1 MSFTLIEQR
10 NVPEIDSIVRLYKH
24 DGTGARLLSI
34 INKDENKSFGISFRT
49 PPTSSNGVAHIMEH
63 STLCGSRKYPVK
75 EPFVELMKSS
85 LNTFLNALTFPDKTV
100 YPVASTNLKDFYN
113 LIDVYLDAVFY
124 PTLSEDIF
132 RQEGWHYE
140 VEPDGSLSR
149 KGVVYNEM
157 KGAYSDPDEM
167 HADWCRRSLFPDT
180 TYGFDSGGDP
190 EVIPQLDYD
199 TFVAFHKKYYHPS
212 NSFIFFYGDDDP
224 DTRLSMMDAWL
235 APFSRADVDSMP
247 GLQAPFTAPISM
259 DKACD
264 GNDDKGFV
272 AVNWG
277 LAEHGDLEYSIAL
290 TILTYILVG
299 TPASPLRKALI
310 DSGYGEDLAGF
321 GYEESMRQ
329 TAWSIGLKGVA
340 PENMDK
346 VESLILDTLTQLAK
360 DGIDP
365 DTIEA
370 SINTVEFA
378 LREKNTG
385 NFPRGL
391 AVMFEAL
398 GEWLYDKN
406 PIDALEFEAPIRNL
420 RATLAKG
427 ERFFESMIDSLFLK
441 NQFRSTVRLLPSAD
455 EGRRR
460 EAKEKAELAAIR
472 AQLSDAEIEALK
484 AQVEALNRR
493 QETPDSPEALAT
505 IPSLDLADIP
515 KEVPKLPSEAFS
527 IPTGAGQASEKS
539 AVCMGLFHDL
549 PTSSILYF
557 DIAFPFTSIEPRLLP
572 YVSIL
577 GRAILETGTDKFD
590 YITIMQEIGK
600 HTGGIGASVHTGTV
614 WDSKK
619 ASASFIV
626 RSKAMAEKT
635 EKLFEILTEVLL
647 HAKLDNK
654 DRLRQIVLEE
664 KAQAEASAIPEG
676 HRLVITRM
684 RSHFSEADAMA
695 ERLRGCE
702 QLFFLRGLAERI
714 DTDWSGVL
722 ADLEAVRNAVLN
734 YSNAIYNVTLDRA
747 NFEAVRPQLEG
758 FVQGLVQA
766 QTQVTGRAQVTGRV
780 QAQGQA
786 PNSAAPDA
794 NAVIAPSAV
803 PEVLLAPTQV
813 NFVGRA
819 YPIGL
824 AGAPANGAFRVVKK
838 YLDTVYL
845 WEKIR
850 VQGGA
855 YGCPSVYDLNT
866 GVFAFASYR
875 DPNLG
880 RTLEV
885 YDAASDF
892 LEMVEIS
899 EDELRKCI
907 IGTIGDVDIYMLPD
921 AKGFASLVNYLV
933 HYTDEKRQE
942 HRDELLAASKSDFR
956 SLARALRVARD
967 SAVTTLLTS
976 QTGAQTLPAAL
987 HEHAQE
993 IQLL

>member
-1 MSFTLIEQR
+1 MSFTLIEER
-10 NVPEIDSIVRLYKH
+10 SVPEINSIVRLYEH
-24 DGTGARLLSI
+24 DGTGARLLSV

-49 PPTSSNGVAHIMEH
+49 PPSSSNGVAHIMEH

-113 LIDVYLDAVFY
+113 LIDVYLDSVFY

-190 EVIPQLDYD
+190 EVIPQLDYQ

-235 APFSRADVDSMP
+235 APFSRAEVDSMP
-247 GLQAPFTAPISM
+247 GLQTPFTTPISV

-290 TILTYILVG
+290 TILTYILIG
-299 TPASPLRKALI
+299 TSASPLRKALI

-340 PENMDK
+340 PENMGK
-346 VESLILDTLTQLAK
+346 VEVLILNTLAQLAK

-406 PIDALEFEAPIRNL
+406 PIDALEFEAPIRDL
-420 RATLAKG
+420 RAKLAKG
-427 ERFFESMIDSLFLK
+427 ERLFESMIDSLFLK
-441 NQFRSTVRLLPSAD
+441 NQFRSTVRLLPSAE

-460 EAKEKAELAAIR
+460 EAQEKAELAAIR
-472 AQLSDAEIEALK
+472 ARLSDAEIEALK

-515 KEVPKLPSEAFS
+515 RQAPKLPCEVFS
-527 IPTGAGQASEKS
+527 IQASE
-539 AVCMGLFHDL
+539 AVASVGLFHDL
-549 PTSSILYF
+549 PTSSIFYF
-557 DIAFPFTSIEPRLLP
+557 DVAFPFTTIEPRLLP
-572 YVSIL
+572 YVSIF
-577 GRAILETGTDKFD
+577 GRAILETGTDRFD

-635 EKLFEILTEVLL
+635 DKLFELLTEVLL

-654 DRLRQIVLEE
+654 ERLRQIVLEE

-684 RSHFSEADAMA
+684 RSHFSQADAMA
-695 ERLRGCE
+695 ERLRGSE
-702 QLFFLRGLAERI
+702 QLFFLRDLAARI

-722 ADLEAVRNAVLN
+722 ADLEAVRSAVLDF
-734 YSNAIYNVTLDRA
+734 SHAIYNVTLDKA
-747 NFEAVRPQLEG
+747 NFEAVRPHLEG

-766 QTQVTGRAQVTGRV
+766 QGQVQV
-780 QAQGQA
+780 QGQA
-786 PNSAAPDA
+786 SSSAAP
-794 NAVIAPSAV
+794 NADPDTAPSAAIAPNAA

-819 YPIGL
+819 YPIGM

-880 RTLEV
+880 RTLEA

-892 LEMVEIS
+892 LETAEIS

-956 SLARALRVARD
+956 SLGRALRAARD
-967 SAVTTLLTS
+967 GAVTTLLTS

-987 HEHAQE
+987 RERAQE